1 MSFTLGCLGPVLVP
15 LAVAVMTRQALSGGS
30 AVHPE
35 GTARRPT
42 LLLGGPGLGVVSGGS
57 SAVIWCHSVLEAM
70 HGALLGRR
78 AGLSWEN
85 RDAFRVPSLG
95 AVLPFGS
102 CGAGCEDGTW
112 GQRGPQSLHPA
123 VLGLLK
129 GRMQPGRC
137 GVHGALLAAGGR
149 SGTAREAA
157 FPAAMPSASSRG
169 HWRPGNEAGA
179 LGSILHAPPFPSLP
193 PRPNTET
200 RFCSSSVSL
209 SVVSRVH
216 VSARV

>member
-1 MSFTLGCLGPVLVP
+1 M
-15 LAVAVMTRQALSGGS
+15 
-30 AVHPE
+30 
-35 GTARRPT
+35 
-42 LLLGGPGLGVVSGGS
+42 
-57 SAVIWCHSVLEAM
+57 
-70 HGALLGRR
+70 
-78 AGLSWEN
+78 
-85 RDAFRVPSLG
+85 
-95 AVLPFGS
+95 
-102 CGAGCEDGTW
+102 
-112 GQRGPQSLHPA
+112 
-123 VLGLLK
+123 
-129 GRMQPGRC
+129 
-137 GVHGALLAAGGR
+137 LAAGGR

-216 VSARV
+216 VSARVRASHCGAPRWRRQAGGSAAAASGPTGAVGPCGGPATHQQRQTWCGLPSSEFGGDRFLSDEWPVSPGFADRRWLGGGLVSGRRRQRQAPRSDSVCLSCRTGLNESSLCARGFIEL

>member
-35 GTARRPT
+35 GTARRPM

-57 SAVIWCHSVLEAM
+57 SAIIWCHSVLEAM

-95 AVLPFGS
+95 PFCPS
-102 CGAGCEDGTW
+102 A
-112 GQRGPQSLHPA
+112 PA
-123 VLGLLK
+123 VLGVRT
-129 GRMQPGRC
+129 GH
-137 GVHGALLAAGGR
+137 GVSEDHSPYTLQSWGCSRGGCSQGGVGCTGPCWRLAGGVGLLGKRR
-149 SGTAREAA
+149 SQLLCPR
-157 FPAAMPSASSRG
+157 PAAEATGGPGTRPEPWAASST
-169 HWRPGNEAGA
+169 
-179 LGSILHAPPFPSLP
+179 
-193 PRPNTET
+193 PRPSP
-200 RFCSSSVSL
+200 RFL
-209 SVVSRVH
+209 H
-216 VSARV
+216 VRTQKRGFVQVQLA

>member
-1 MSFTLGCLGPVLVP
+1 
-15 LAVAVMTRQALSGGS
+15 
-30 AVHPE
+30 
-35 GTARRPT
+35 
-42 LLLGGPGLGVVSGGS
+42 
-57 SAVIWCHSVLEAM
+57 M

-112 GQRGPQSLHPA
+112 GQRGPQSSHPA

-216 VSARV
+216 VSAHVCALWGSPVAPTGRRVCCGCVRTHGCGGPVWWPRHTPAETDVVRFALFGVWR